1 MTHSKSKLNTN
12 EIPAFRKF
20 LEARGFKCR
29 DGKGDWQA
37 LQVQNITDRGWKAF
51 CFNTKGVVTSPVEFD
66 ALIQVFKAPI
76 DPSETFY
83 GGVRI
88 DKIFQGVHEEDLSP
102 SSHDS
107 DLLDDFAIAALSG
120 MCAND
125 NLILRFNETG
135 KKEMIG
141 PDSLLATAAYGIA
154 RAMMAERSHHQ
165 PK

>member
-51 CFNTKGVVTSPVEFD
+51 CHNAKGVVKSPVEFD
-66 ALIQVFKAPI
+66 ALIQVFRVPVDPMPMVEVI
-76 DPSETFY
+76 DRT
-83 GGVRI
+83 
-88 DKIFQGVHEEDLSP
+88 D
-102 SSHDS
+102 SHDS
-107 DLLDDFAIAALSG
+107 DLLDDFAIAALPTV
-120 MCAND
+120 
-125 NLILRFNETG
+125 LEILTRDPVG
-135 KKEMIG
+135 DQKG
-141 PDSLLATAAYGIA
+141 VYPRAATSAYSIA
-154 RAMMAERSHHQ
+154 KAMMAERAKHQ

>member
-12 EIPAFRKF
+12 EIQAFRKF

-37 LQVQNITDRGWKAF
+37 LQVQNIKDRGWKAF

-66 ALIQVFKAPI
+66 ALIQVFRAPVDPASTVKVI
-76 DPSETFY
+76 DRSA
-83 GGVRI
+83 
-88 DKIFQGVHEEDLSP
+88 
-102 SSHDS
+102 SHDS
-107 DLLDDFAIAALSG
+107 DLLDDFAIAALPSVIELICG
-120 MCAND
+120 DRGPGDKALAKPIAECAY
-125 NLILRFNETG
+125 
-135 KKEMIG
+135 
-141 PDSLLATAAYGIA
+141 AIA

>member
-29 DGKGDWQA
+29 DGKGDWQS

-51 CFNTKGVVTSPVEFD
+51 CHNAKGVVTSPVEFD
-66 ALIQVFKAPI
+66 ALIQVFRAPV
-76 DPSETFY
+76 DPSPAVEVI
-83 GGVRI
+83 GR
-88 DKIFQGVHEEDLSP
+88 P

-107 DLLDDFAIAALSG
+107 DLLDDFAIAAMQAMASG
-120 MCAND
+120 SFND
-125 NLILRFNETG
+125 PLGDKQLALR
-135 KKEMIG
+135 
-141 PDSLLATAAYGIA
+141 SYGIA
-154 RAMMAERSHHQ
+154 LAMLAERAKHQ